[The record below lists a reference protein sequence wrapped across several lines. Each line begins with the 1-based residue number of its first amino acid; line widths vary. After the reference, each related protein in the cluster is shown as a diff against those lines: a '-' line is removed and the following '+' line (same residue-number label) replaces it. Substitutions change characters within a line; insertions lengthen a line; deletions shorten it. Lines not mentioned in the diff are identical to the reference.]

1 MPEDLD
7 TMRGYMVLAESL
19 VLNEFQ
25 APVEIPAESEPSAD
39 PSDNSALLAELHDV
53 VAKLRAHMEDG
64 TGDMAAGVETGM
76 QRAADMIERVLRSHG
91 G

>member
-1 MPEDLD
+1 MPEDLEA
-7 TMRGYMVLAESL
+7 MRGFMVLAESL

-25 APVEIPAESEPSAD
+25 APNEAPPQPEPSAVTA
-39 PSDNSALLAELHDV
+39 DNSALVAELIDV

-76 QRAADMIERVLRSHG
+76 QRAADMIERVLRAHG